1 MFVLFDMFCMFN
13 RLVSETPHKLPEF
26 KGVAIQKAS
35 YLSEDPIGSPD
46 LISISYEPDITS
58 SLNHLEP

>member
-35 YLSEDPIGSPD
+35 YLSEDPIKLPD
-46 LISISYEPDITS
+46 LISV
-58 SLNHLEP
+58 N